1 MEVPICPGKPLAAE
15 KNLGDIDVLLIDS
28 KRKKIVC
35 IEAKDY
41 YEARNIYDMI
51 SQKGKIAKALPK
63 VIQRDTW
70 VKENK
75 ELFKYY
81 YDGID
86 DTYEVKTIFLTC
98 EEPTYK
104 YFKHLQEISIT
115 LLSAFDIIKD
125 YNVIF
130 Q

>member
-1 MEVPICPGKPLAAE
+1 
-15 KNLGDIDVLLIDS
+15 
-28 KRKKIVC
+28 
-35 IEAKDY
+35 
-41 YEARNIYDMI
+41 MI

-104 YFKHLQEISIT
+104 YFEHLQETSIT